1 MADTE
6 SKSDLASGGGNATA
20 SGAAFQAQV
29 AAYFGSALLA
39 EQSLDRPAG
48 LGHAVPVSI
57 RCETEAPVD
66 DLLIETNNGGFIFIQ
81 AKSSVNLTKN
91 PSSPLG
97 KSADQFVRQWLL
109 CAVGIGQRTWD
120 RPLSLSKD
128 RLVLAIGP
136 ASANSVKNDLADAL
150 RSLRFGTDSTRPKDQ
165 ESALQTFL
173 TMLADAWKTATGA
186 ESDPAEVRR
195 LASFIDVVVFDL
207 AGPDQLAITSMMR
220 RTLQNEDDADASVA
234 VLSDR
239 FLRLMSRRSGVDSR
253 GLRNLLAGACRLK
266 EPPSYRQDVEKL
278 RQYSDQTRAHLQHL
292 EETKINGLTITIG
305 RQCTDAVIAAGQKES
320 ILIVGDPGAGKSAAI
335 SSAAQ
340 KLRSQGAE
348 VIELAVD
355 RLPIESA
362 DELQRQLGLEHRV
375 LDVLDNWPGND
386 PAFLFIDALDASR
399 GGQGQR
405 VFRWLISEVLRLQRP
420 RWRIIASMRSFD
432 LRMGQEL
439 ADLFAGEPPHDE
451 YAHRDFKNVKHVL
464 IPAWTDDELD
474 QLLAQAEPLA
484 KAIAVGGAKLRQLAR
499 APFNTRLLAD
509 LLSRGA
515 DPEAFG
521 QVSTQSQLLDLY
533 WRYRVIPHGEGVL
546 ICLQDTITAMVSKR
560 SLQTQRIAISKNNAI
575 ALQAMLAEDVLML
588 VAGGRYISFRHHI
601 LFDYAAS
608 KVFLNLYDQASL
620 AETMNSAR
628 APGLLLGPA
637 LIFALDEIWQDTPP
651 ERSAFWS
658 ALLTCVGRGEVDAVV
673 RSIAARVASEL
684 PATGGDVAGLLRPLA
699 VPAEREAGKVTITHV
714 VGSLTVRA
722 DDGVDIAVE
731 PWSVL
736 AEGLASYLPLMAWP
750 LRIVLFLLAERSQTD
765 VQRARL
771 GVAARALLAY
781 GLEHDPKLAQSAIGF
796 VADTYGSDVDAS
808 RTLLQS
814 IFTPARFKAHGEE
827 YVPWLTEKL
836 GKIYPFDTGFVLDIY
851 DKTFADIISDQS
863 PNDIG
868 QSRILRLRGTRRQ
881 SYEMAY
887 WRLQE
892 FFPKLLRADP
902 LIATRAYVKA
912 VKGFILREHPP
923 RENLEKTTVRIADRT
938 CSLQEDWSYIW
949 ASNPNDPHG
958 DNALQISKTFTDWLR
973 TAEPDVARQATAT
986 LIDENEMGFV
996 WARLFMVAA
1005 ERPEVL
1011 GPSLWPIATTFP
1023 FLWASDT
1030 RKDAIDLIAVMY
1042 PAIPEQDRL
1051 IFERTALAFDFSS
1064 HEKPAKAREYVLT
1077 TLFATIGVAQLIT
1090 LEARDIGAPKKEE
1103 QGRQYKNERPVRFDS
1118 GWGGETEYG
1127 WWLREEGVDIAAP
1140 ANARILAL
1148 AKALKEDIKPE
1159 NRTGAFPDTRTAIG
1173 RLTTYLSEIDGETD
1187 SDPRTKEHAED
1198 VAAELLEALIDMFEK
1213 DLIDKPSEI
1222 ATLCDM
1228 VTRFAAHASPV
1239 LEEQTESNFENSPS
1253 WASAPRISAA
1263 HASLVLGR
1271 LSIEAVHR
1279 LRPVIDQLLVDRH
1292 PAVRMAIATHINAI
1306 WLVDRNYMWAL
1317 AERVA
1322 ISEIN
1327 CAVLSLF
1334 TNGVLGRLVHS
1345 APDKVEQLLS
1355 IIAVRC
1361 TTEERFHQ
1369 VREPVGNLICILW
1382 VTHARPA
1389 ARAILESWLASIV
1402 ERYDEINS
1410 AVQMLRGAVI
1420 AGYEDGNPEQV
1431 ELRKRALEL
1440 ADRVTEISAEILL
1453 VLVSSTPL
1461 NEAEQVRATAAAR
1474 LSDHVLNQLYFSSG
1488 AFRHGGGR
1496 EDGERPLHTNAGK
1509 RAFLH
1514 DVTPIIRRITQ
1525 ASGPETIHYLVD
1537 LLDFLMDAD
1546 PEHVFSLTA
1555 AALLGAGRDQGY
1567 HFEHLAADQVVKVI
1581 GRFLADYRSLFDDE
1595 DRRQNLVRCLDM
1607 FIEVG
1612 WPSARR
1618 LLYRLPELL
1627 Q

>member
-1 MADTE
+1 M
-6 SKSDLASGGGNATA
+6 
-20 SGAAFQAQV
+20 
-29 AAYFGSALLA
+29 
-39 EQSLDRPAG
+39 
-48 LGHAVPVSI
+48 
-57 RCETEAPVD
+57 
-66 DLLIETNNGGFIFIQ
+66 
-81 AKSSVNLTKN
+81 
-91 PSSPLG
+91 
-97 KSADQFVRQWLL
+97 
-109 CAVGIGQRTWD
+109 
-120 RPLSLSKD
+120 SKD
-128 RLVLAIGP
+128 RFVLAVGP
-136 ASANSVKNDLADAL
+136 TSANSVKNDLADAL
-150 RSLRFGTDSTRPKDQ
+150 RSLRFGSDSTRPKDQ

-173 TMLADAWKTATGA
+173 TVLADAWKTATGA
-186 ESDPAEVRR
+186 ESDPVEVRK
-195 LASFIDVVVFDL
+195 LASFVDVVVFDL
-207 AGPDQLAITSMMR
+207 AGPDHLAIASMMR
-220 RTLQNEDDADASVA
+220 RILQNEDDADASVA
-234 VLSDR
+234 VLSDL
-239 FLRLMSRRSGVDSR
+239 FLRLMSRRSGVDSS
-253 GLRNLLAGACRLK
+253 GLRNLLARACRLK
-266 EPPSYRQDVEKL
+266 EPPSYREDIEKL

-292 EETKINGLTITIG
+292 EETKINGFTIKIG

-320 ILIVGDPGAGKSAAI
+320 ILIVGDPGAGKSAVI

-375 LDVLDNWPGND
+375 LDVLDSWPGNE

-405 VFRWLISEVLRLQRP
+405 VFRWLMSEVLRLQRP
-420 RWRIIASMRSFD
+420 RWRIIASIRSFD

-439 ADLFAGEPPHDE
+439 ADLFSGEPPHDE

-464 IPAWTDDELD
+464 IPVWTDEELD

-509 LLSRGA
+509 LLSKGA
-515 DPEAFG
+515 DPEAFS

-533 WRYRVIPHGEGVL
+533 WLYRVTPHGDGVL
-546 ICLQDTITAMVSKR
+546 VCLQDTITAMVAKR
-560 SLQTQRIAISKNNAI
+560 SLQTPRLAIAKNNGT
-575 ALQAMLAEDVLML
+575 ALQVMLAEDVLML
-588 VAGGRYISFRHHI
+588 VAGGRYIGFRHHI
-601 LFDYAAS
+601 LFDFAAS
-608 KVFLNLYDQASL
+608 KVFLDLYDEASL
-620 AETMNSAR
+620 AETVNSAR

-637 LIFALDEIWQDTPP
+637 LIFALDEIWQDSRP

-658 ALLTCVGRGEVDAVV
+658 AILTCVGRSDVDAVI

-684 PATGGDVAGLLRPLA
+684 PATGEDVAGLLRPLA

-714 VGSLTVRA
+714 AGSLSVRA
-722 DDGVDIAVE
+722 DDSADIAVE

-736 AEGLASYLPLMAWP
+736 AEGLAPHLPLVAWP
-750 LRIVLFLLAERSQTD
+750 LRIVLFLLTERPQTD
-765 VQRARL
+765 VQRARF
-771 GVAARALLAY
+771 GVAARALLIY

-796 VADTYGSDVDAS
+796 VADTYGSNVDAS

-814 IFTPARFKAHGEE
+814 IFAPARFKAHGEE
-827 YVPWLTEKL
+827 YVPWLAQKL

-923 RENLEKTTVRIADRT
+923 RENVEKTTIRIADRT

-973 TAEPDVARQATAT
+973 TAEPEVAQRATAI

-1011 GPSLWPIATTFP
+1011 GALLWPIATTFP

-1042 PAIPEQDRL
+1042 PALPDQDRL
-1051 IFERTALAFDFSS
+1051 AFERAALAFDFSS
-1064 HEKPAKAREYVLT
+1064 HEKPAKAREYVLA
-1077 TLFATIGVAQLIT
+1077 TLFATIGAAQLLT
-1090 LEARDIGAPKKEE
+1090 AEARDIGRPKVGEPS
-1103 QGRQYKNERPVRFDS
+1103 GHYTNERPVRFES
-1118 GWGGETEYG
+1118 SWVGETEYG
-1127 WWLREEGVDIAAP
+1127 WWLREQGVDIAAP

-1148 AKALKEDIKPE
+1148 AKALKDDTKPE
-1159 NRTGAFPDTRTAIG
+1159 NRTAAFLDLTSAIA
-1173 RLTTYLSEIDGETD
+1173 RLTTYLGEIDRETD
-1187 SDPRTKEHAED
+1187 SDLRTKEHGED
-1198 VAAELLEALIDMFEK
+1198 AAAELLEALIEMFEK
-1213 DLIDKPSEI
+1213 DLTDKPSDI
-1222 ATLCDM
+1222 AALCDI
-1228 VTRFAAHASPV
+1228 VTRFAAHASPRI
-1239 LEEQTESNFENSPS
+1239 EEQTETSFENSPG

-1263 HASLVLGR
+1263 HACLVLGR
-1271 LSIEAVHR
+1271 LSTEAVRR
-1279 LRPVIDQLLVDRH
+1279 LRPIINQLLVDKH
-1292 PAVRMAIATHINAI
+1292 PAVRMAIATRVNAI
-1306 WLVDRNYMWAL
+1306 WLVDRDYMWAL
-1317 AERVA
+1317 AERIA
-1322 ISEIN
+1322 ASETN
-1327 CAVLSLF
+1327 CAVLSFF

-1345 APDKVEQLLS
+1345 APDRVEQLLS
-1355 IIAVRC
+1355 TIAARC

-1389 ARAILESWLASIV
+1389 ARAMLADWLSSIA
-1402 ERYDEINS
+1402 ERYDELNS
-1410 AVQMLRGAVI
+1410 AVTMLRGAVI
-1420 AGYEDGNPEQV
+1420 AGYEDGNLQQI
-1431 ELRKRALEL
+1431 ELRKRAMEL
-1440 ADRVTEISAEILL
+1440 ADLITKTSAVILL
-1453 VLVSSTPL
+1453 QVAPKTTLD
-1461 NEAEQVRATAAAR
+1461 EAEEAKATAATR
-1474 LSDHVLNQLYFSSG
+1474 LSGHVLNQFYFSSG
-1488 AFRHGGGR
+1488 AFRHGGGS
-1496 EDGERPLHTNAGK
+1496 EDGERPLNTKQGK

-1514 DVTPIIRRITQ
+1514 DVTPIIMRITQ

-1537 LLDFLMDAD
+1537 LLDFLLEAD

-1555 AALLGAGRDQGY
+1555 EVLLGAGREQGY
-1567 HFEHLAADQVVKVI
+1567 HFEHLAADQVVKMI

-1595 DRRQNLVRCLDM
+1595 SRRQLLVRCLDM